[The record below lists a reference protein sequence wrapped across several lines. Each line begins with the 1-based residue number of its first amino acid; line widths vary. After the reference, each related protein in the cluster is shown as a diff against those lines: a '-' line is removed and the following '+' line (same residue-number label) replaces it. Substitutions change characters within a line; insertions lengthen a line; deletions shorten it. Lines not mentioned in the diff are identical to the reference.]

1 MVKESTGG
9 NRSCRAGILLTLIGL
24 TVAGNSYASVAE
36 NGSISNVSYAAAAEK
51 GQLKGVV
58 TDILTGEPLIG
69 AGVLIQ
75 DTTTGTVTDLDGAF
89 ALDLK
94 NGEYVISISYI
105 GYRPATVAV
114 SVSRDGISASQA
126 GDPEADG
133 SFIAMESGLVRVSLA
148 SDDKVLDNA
157 VVTARKNL
165 ESLQALQNERINS
178 GFAIE
183 NMGAKEMSIKG
194 ISNAQESVAKLSG
207 ISIASAGQLIVR
219 GLGDR
224 YSTTTLNGLPIAS
237 PNPDNKLIPL
247 DIFPSSTIQNI
258 TVSKVYEASSFAD
271 YSGAHVDISTKEGQ
285 SEDFFNVSFSTG
297 GYFHTLANDFYRMD
311 GKSLFLT
318 PRLDG
323 TAENIAYRDFADY
336 SRSKDIFGTSFRTFR
351 RNPLPDLDGGIGFG
365 KNFKV
370 GGQTLSLVA
379 SASVKTGDETMT
391 DAFYRTYEA
400 SSVGSM
406 QSDYNYN
413 SYTQKVDI
421 AALVDLDYTLRQNDN
436 IGLTVFFARNAKDT
450 HLDRHGM
457 DYQESYN
464 LMGSNQVTHIYT
476 LQNYQLSGHHEIE
489 DWEIDW
495 GASYTMTS
503 SDEPDRRQV
512 MYRLN
517 SDDEWNFFKLN
528 QQETQR
534 YFGKLDE
541 NELVADIKAVYS
553 FNDDDRIR
561 FGLTAKDKVRIFRS
575 TRFYYDVSNIN
586 DVVTDFHDP
595 DQWLNFENIQ
605 SGLISVNRSKYD
617 RDQYDASNLIGAAF
631 VETDLKFGE
640 KWFLN
645 AGLRFEASRQSV
657 DYNDDVEDLTRNLD
671 AFDLFPA
678 LNLKYDMTRRSMF
691 RLSLSRTITR
701 PSFVEMAP
709 FLYQESFG
717 GAQIRGN
724 ASLQNGYNYNVDL
737 KYEFFAEK
745 NTDMFSVTAYFKYLD
760 NPIERT
766 QRLSG
771 GATEH
776 SFQNADNGLAAGVE
790 VEFRKEIVK
799 NLAVSANASYMYTN
813 VILPEGGAYTNQQR
827 SLQGASPYLVNA
839 DISYTPSFKNGSS
852 LSLALLYNLQGPR
865 IHAVGIMGLGD
876 VKQMPLNTLDFAGT
890 YNINEHFAVKLAFKN
905 MLNSTI
911 RFRQDIPNADRTVD
925 VEQWRIGTGFEIG
938 ISYSL

>member
-1 MVKESTGG
+1 MVQMKTGWT
-9 NRSCRAGILLTLIGL
+9 GIVQSGLVFTLISL
-24 TVAGNSYASVAE
+24 FF
-36 NGSISNVSYAAAAEK
+36 ISAAVDAAAAGQEK
-51 GQLKGVV
+51 IRGKVV
-58 TDILTGEPLIG
+58 DIITGEPLIG
-69 AGVLIQ
+69 AGVIIQ
-75 DTTTGTVTDLDGAF
+75 NTTQGTVTDLDGIYE
-89 ALDLK
+89 LDLPD
-94 NGEYVISISYI
+94 GEHYLTVSYI
-105 GYRPATVAV
+105 GYRPATVLVAV
-114 SVSRDGISASQA
+114 GRNGARASLA

-133 SFIAMESGLVRVSLA
+133 SFVLTANGLITVSLA
-148 SDDKVLDNA
+148 PDEKVLENA

-165 ESLQALQNERINS
+165 ESLQALQNERISS

-183 NMGAKEMSIKG
+183 NMGAREMSIKG

-207 ISIASAGQLIVR
+207 ISIANAGQLIVR

-247 DIFPSSTIQNI
+247 DIFPASTIQNI

-285 SEDFFNVSFSTG
+285 GEDFFNISFSTG
-297 GYFHTLANDFYRMD
+297 GYFHTLASDFYRMD

-318 PRLDG
+318 PKLDP
-323 TAENIAYRDFADY
+323 TANNIAYSDFNAY
-336 SRSKDIFGTSFRTFR
+336 SKSKDIFGTSFRTFR
-351 RNPLPDLDGGIGFG
+351 KNPLPDLDGGIGFG

-379 SASVKTGDETMT
+379 SASIKTGDETMT

-400 SSVGSM
+400 SSEGSM
-406 QSDYNYN
+406 QSDYNYD
-413 SYTQKVDI
+413 SYTRKIGI
-421 AALVDLDYTLRQNDN
+421 AALVDMDYTLRESDN

-450 HLDRHGM
+450 HLDRRGM
-457 DYQESYN
+457 DYQESYD
-464 LMGSNQVTHIYT
+464 LVGSNQVTHFYT
-476 LQNYQLSGHHEIE
+476 LQNYQLSGHHEVE
-489 DWEIDW
+489 DWLIDW

-512 MYRLN
+512 MYRRGA
-517 SDDEWNFFKLN
+517 DDQWYFFKLN

-534 YFGKLDE
+534 YFGRLDE
-541 NELVADIKAVYS
+541 NELVADIRATYR
-553 FNDDDRIR
+553 FNEDDRIR
-561 FGLTAKDKVRIFRS
+561 FGLTAKDKIRTFRS
-575 TRFYYDVSNIN
+575 TRFYYDVKGIN
-586 DVVTDFHDP
+586 NSISDFHNP
-595 DQWLNFENIQ
+595 DAYINFENIQ

-657 DYNDDVEDLTRNLD
+657 DYNDDVEDLTRDLD

>member
-1 MVKESTGG
+1 MVQRKTGM
-9 NRSCRAGILLTLIGL
+9 NRSLGAVLVLTLISCFSVH
-24 TVAGNSYASVAE
+24 VAS
-36 NGSISNVSYAAAAEK
+36 AADAAESDASRVASQNDGTEK
-51 GQLKGVV
+51 VRGIV

-69 AGVLIQ
+69 AGVLIM
-75 DTTTGTVTDLDGAF
+75 DTTTGAVTDIDGSYEI
-89 ALDLK
+89 DLR
-94 NGEYVISISYI
+94 NGDNVLSISYI
-105 GYRPATVAV
+105 GYKPATVMVTVGRGGVRTAQ
-114 SVSRDGISASQA
+114 S
-126 GDPEADG
+126 GDIEADG
-133 SFIAMESGLVRVSLA
+133 SFVAVADGLVKVSLA
-148 SDDKVLDNA
+148 PDERVLEDA

-165 ESLQALQNERINS
+165 ESVQALQNERINS
-178 GFAIE
+178 AFAIE

-194 ISNAQESVAKLSG
+194 ISNAQESVTKLSG

-247 DIFPSSTIQNI
+247 DIFPASTIQNI

-285 SEDFFNVSFSTG
+285 GEDFFNVSFSTG
-297 GYFHTLANDFYRMD
+297 GYFHTLSKDFYRMD

-318 PRLDG
+318 NRLDPV
-323 TAENIAYRDFADY
+323 AENIAHKEFSEY
-336 SRSKDIFGTSFRTFR
+336 SRTRDIFGTSFRTFR

-379 SASVKTGDETMT
+379 SASIKTGDETMT

-400 SSVGSM
+400 SSEGRM
-406 QSDYNYN
+406 KSDYNYD
-413 SYTQKVDI
+413 SYTQKIDI
-421 AALVDLDYTLRQNDN
+421 AALVDMDYTLRQSDN
-436 IGLTVFFARNAKDT
+436 IGITAFFARNAKDT
-450 HLDRHGM
+450 HLDRRGM
-457 DYQESYN
+457 DYQETYD
-464 LMGSNQVTHIYT
+464 LIGSNQVTHIYM

-489 DWEIDW
+489 DWQIDW
-495 GASYTMTS
+495 GASYTMSS

-512 MYRLN
+512 MYRRGL
-517 SDDEWNFFKLN
+517 DGEYKFFRLN

-534 YFGKLDE
+534 YFGRLNE
-541 NELVADIKAVYS
+541 NELVADIKATYG

-561 FGLTAKDKVRIFRS
+561 FGLTAKDKTRKFRS
-575 TRFYYDVSNIN
+575 TRFYYNLRNISDVI
-586 DVVTDFHDP
+586 TDFHNPDP
-595 DQWLNFENIQ
+595 YINFDNIRD
-605 SGLISVNRSKYD
+605 GLISVNRSQLS
-617 RDQYDASNLIGAAF
+617 RDQYDASNMIGAAF
-631 VETDLKFGE
+631 VETDLKFGR

-645 AGLRFEASRQSV
+645 AGLRLEASRQTV
-657 DYNDDVEDLTRNLD
+657 AYNDDVEDLVRDLD
-671 AFDLFPA
+671 AIDLFPA
-678 LNLKYDMTRRSMF
+678 VNLKYQFTRRSMF
-691 RLSLSRTITR
+691 RLSLSRTVTR
-701 PSFVEMAP
+701 PSFIEMAP

-724 ASLQNGYNYNVDL
+724 ENLQNGYNYNVDL

-745 NTDMFSVTAYFKYLD
+745 NTDMFSVTAYYKFLES
-760 NPIERT
+760 PIERT

-799 NLAVSANASYMYTN
+799 DLSVTANASYMYTN
-813 VILPEGGAYTNQQR
+813 VVLPEGGAYTNQQR
-827 SLQGASPYLVNA
+827 SLQGASPYLANV
-839 DISYTPSFKNGSS
+839 DLSYTPSFKNGSGM
-852 LSLALLYNLQGPR
+852 SLALLYNLQGPR

-876 VKQMPLNTLDFAGT
+876 VKQMPLNTLDLVGT
-890 YNINEHFAVKLAFKN
+890 YRFDEHFSVRLAFN
-905 MLNSTI
+905 NLLNSTV
-911 RFRQDIPNADRTVD
+911 RFRQDIPNAGRTVD

-938 ISYSL
+938 ISYNL

>member
-1 MVKESTGG
+1 MVIRKLLACIAAT
-9 NRSCRAGILLTLIGL
+9 AALAILPGRP
-24 TVAGNSYASVAE
+24 ANAE
-36 NGSISNVSYAAAAEK
+36 NVPLGKDGI
-51 GQLKGVV
+51 KGVV
-58 TDILTGEPLIG
+58 TDIVTGEALIG
-69 AGVLIQ
+69 AGILV
-75 DTTTGTVTDLDGAF
+75 DGTSEGTVTDLDGSY
-89 ALDLK
+89 ALPLRE
-94 NGEYVISISYI
+94 GSYSLTVSYI
-105 GYRPATVAV
+105 GYTSLTFNVV
-114 SVSRDGISASQA
+114 IN
-126 GDPEADG
+126 ADG
-133 SFIAMESGLVRVSLA
+133 TGTIQTPDETSIAVTEDGVMIYMAPDSEALA
-148 SDDKVLDNA
+148 DA

-165 ESLQALQNERINS
+165 ESLQALQNERIHS

-247 DIFPSSTIQNI
+247 DIFPASTIQNI

-271 YSGAHVDISTKEGQ
+271 YSGAHVDISTKEGK

-297 GYFHTLANDFYRMD
+297 GYFHTLGNDFYRMD

-318 PRLDG
+318 PRLDK
-323 TAENIAYRDFADY
+323 TAESIPYSDFRDY
-336 SRSKDIFGTSFRTFR
+336 SRSRDIFQTSFCTYRKTA
-351 RNPLPDLDGGIGFG
+351 LPDLDGGIGLG
-365 KNFKV
+365 HNFDV
-370 GGQTLSLVA
+370 GSQTLSILA
-379 SASVKTGDETMT
+379 SASIKTGDETMT

-406 QSDYNYN
+406 QSSYDYD
-413 SYTQKVDI
+413 SYTQKIDI
-421 AALVDLDYTLRQNDN
+421 AALVDIDYTLREHDN
-436 IGLTVFFARNAKDT
+436 IGLTAFFARNAKDT
-450 HLDRHGM
+450 HLDRRGY
-457 DYQESYN
+457 DYQESYD
-464 LMGSNQVTHIYT
+464 LVGSNQVTHIYT
-476 LQNYQLSGHHEIE
+476 LQNYQLSGHHEFSG
-489 DWEIDW
+489 WLLDW

-512 MYRLN
+512 MFRRGEDGVLR
-517 SDDEWNFFKLN
+517 FFDLN

-534 YFGKLDE
+534 YFGRLGE
-541 NELVADIKAVYS
+541 NELVADIKATYN
-553 FNDDDRIR
+553 FNDEDRIR
-561 FGLTAKDKVRIFRS
+561 FGLTGKDKVRTFRS
-575 TRFYYDVSNIN
+575 TRFYYDVRSLDDEIT
-586 DVVTDFHDP
+586 DVHDP
-595 DQWLNFENIQ
+595 DGYLNFSNVQDGLVNI
-605 SGLISVNRSKYD
+605 NRSQYD

-631 VETDLKFGE
+631 VETDLSFGSR
-640 KWFLN
+640 WFLN

-678 LNLKYDMTRRSMF
+678 VNLKYDVTDRSML

-724 ASLQNGYNYNVDL
+724 EDLQNGYNYNVDL
-737 KYEFFAEK
+737 KYEFFSGK
-745 NTDMFSVTAYFKYLD
+745 TTDMFAVTGYFKYLQD
-760 NPIERT
+760 PIERT

-776 SFQNADNGLAAGVE
+776 SFQNADNGVAAGVE
-790 VEFRKEIVK
+790 VEFRKILVK
-799 NLAVSANASYMYTN
+799 DLTLSANASYMYTN

-827 SLQGASPYLVNA
+827 SLQGASPYLANA
-839 DISYTPSFKNGSS
+839 DISYTPEFRNGSS
-852 LSLALLYNLQGPR
+852 LSLALLYSLQGPR

-876 VKQMPLNTLDFAGT
+876 VKQMPLHTLDFAGS
-890 YNINEHFAVKLAFKN
+890 YSFNEHFSVKLAFKN
-905 MLNSTI
+905 MLNSTV

-925 VEQWRIGTGFEIG
+925 VEQWRVGTGFEIG
-938 ISYSL
+938 VSYSL